1 MTVYFVTFESGLL
14 IQLIT
19 AFIKH
24 HFGSLSIPCYGKI
37 LNDLLDVTR
46 YSMFRTTCNIRE
58 QRPCLINRFVVRL
71 VRFIISLT
79 RKSVL
84 F

>member
-1 MTVYFVTFESGLL
+1 MTVYFVTFESDIL

-24 HFGSLSIPCYGKI
+24 HFGSSSIPCYGKI

-46 YSMFRTTCNIRE
+46 HSMFRRRATSVNNVPVSSTG
-58 QRPCLINRFVVRL
+58 
-71 VRFIISLT
+71 SL
-79 RKSVL
+79 SA
-84 F
+84 